1 MSIRDEVD
9 KAGLLEASVIR
20 ISDPTSTIITAT
32 NARGGGGGGQNAA
45 HANLTELRSSATTT
59 STAASDEETLLG
71 RRYQSPYRSQRMILG
86 LTQCDKICA
95 PRSDRRLASSLRMDN
110 VTEVKV
116 LGDKLGNKERKQI

>member
-20 ISDPTSTIITAT
+20 ISDPTSTIVTAT
-32 NARGGGGGGQNAA
+32 NARGGGGGQNAA

-71 RRYQSPYRSQRMILG
+71 RRYQSPYRSQRMIFG
-86 LTQCDKICA
+86 LTQCDKKYA
-95 PRSDRRLASSLRMDN
+95 PRGAI
-110 VTEVKV
+110 
-116 LGDKLGNKERKQI
+116 GA

>member
-20 ISDPTSTIITAT
+20 ISDPTSTIVTAT
-32 NARGGGGGGQNAA
+32 NARGGGGQNAA

-86 LTQCDKICA
+86 LTQFDKMCA